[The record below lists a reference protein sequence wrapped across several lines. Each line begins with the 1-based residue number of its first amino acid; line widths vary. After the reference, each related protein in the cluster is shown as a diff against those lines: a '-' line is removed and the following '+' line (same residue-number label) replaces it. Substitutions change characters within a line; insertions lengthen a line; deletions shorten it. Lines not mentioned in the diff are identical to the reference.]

1 MMSGDWPGLRQAL
14 DECADLAT
22 VCRARGLPGIEVF
35 APNEFYGGD
44 RALKLYAQLPPD
56 RPLKLVVPHGIVF
69 NESYVWQAEAQS
81 SLPAVFAYSDA
92 RARAYA
98 RFTHKVVFRSAV
110 PFAYAA
116 RLIGA
121 SPAQR
126 QGTLVFPGHST
137 HHLTVE
143 ADFEGMA
150 EALLR
155 LDARFQPVTVCI
167 YWRDHELGRH
177 LPFVERGFAVVS
189 AGHIYDPAF
198 LFRLAH
204 LLSVHRY
211 AASNEVGSSL
221 CYSVIAGCN
230 FFMLPDIAATRTG
243 SAHALRRDLSQADAS
258 HAGIGAAFA
267 EPGAEP
273 RPRQQGIVAELAG
286 LGHVLDRQQ
295 MRDCLRAAERLD
307 GLGVAGNPQT
317 GGISFAVPMGFAR
330 GALRLLA
337 GKGDGK

>member
-1 MMSGDWPGLRQAL
+1 MSGDWPGLRQAL

-22 VCRARGLPGIEVF
+22 VCRARELPGIEVF

-44 RALKLYAQLPPD
+44 RVLKLYAQVPPD

-69 NESYVWQAEAQS
+69 NDSYVWQAEAQS
-81 SLPAVFAYSDA
+81 SLPAVFAYSEA
-92 RARAYA
+92 RARAYT
-98 RFTHKVVFRSAV
+98 RYTRKVVFRSAV

-116 RLIGA
+116 RLTGA
-121 SPAQR
+121 PPGQR
-126 QGTLVFPGHST
+126 HGTLVFPGHST
-137 HHLTVE
+137 HHVTVE
-143 ADFEGMA
+143 ADFERMA
-150 EALLR
+150 DALLQ
-155 LDARFQPVTVCI
+155 LEARFQPVTVCI

-177 LPFVERGFAVVS
+177 RPFVERGLAVVS

-230 FFMLPDIAATRTG
+230 FFMLPDIATTRTG
-243 SAHALRRDLSQADAS
+243 SADAMRRDLSQPDAS

-267 EPGAEP
+267 EPGAGLTP
-273 RPRQQGIVAELAG
+273 SQHAIVAGLAG
-286 LGHVLDRQQ
+286 LEHVLDMQQ
-295 MRDCLRAAERLD
+295 MRDCLYAAERLD

-317 GGISFAVPMGFAR
+317 GGISFALPMGFAR
-330 GALRLLA
+330 SARRLLA
-337 GKGDGK
+337 GKGGRK